1 MADIDW
7 ELYSWVVRG
16 NQRRKVMK
24 VLGKPRIPT
33 EIKSEAKMSIT
44 NVSKVL
50 RDFEKRGLVKCLTPQ
65 AKTGKVYALTE
76 KGKIIREEMMGE

>member
-1 MADIDW
+1 MTTIDW

-24 VLGKPRIPT
+24 ILGKPKIPT

-65 AKTGKVYALTE
+65 TKTGKVYALTD
-76 KGKIIREEMMGE
+76 KGKIIRKEMVKK

>member
-1 MADIDW
+1 MTDVDW
-7 ELYSWVVRG
+7 ELYSWIIRG
-16 NQRRKVMK
+16 NQRRKVLK

-50 RDFEKRGLVKCLTPQ
+50 RDFERKGLVKCLTPQ
-65 AKTGKVYALTE
+65 NKTGKLYSLTDA
-76 KGKIIREEMMGE
+76 GRAMRDEMLKK